1 MALFDRNELG
11 IAVVGAGRIGTHRSR
26 LAAQHPAVRFLAISD
41 ADPERAKTLGARVGA
56 QVASGS
62 NEEVISHPDVGAVI
76 VSTSEFAHVEPV
88 LQALELGK
96 PVLVEKPIAMTL
108 EDADKLLSAAEKYE
122 TDLRVGYIMR
132 YKRRYFLGKE
142 QINEGRL
149 GRLIGATGRVF
160 NTRAQA
166 FEILKR
172 SADATP
178 ILDVLTYW
186 VDMMCW
192 FMEGNPPVEI
202 ICRGGGIVFKEA
214 GYPNVDDVSWSIIT
228 FADGATVNLGICYAL
243 PAKYPTAGQSIR
255 LEVIGTDG
263 VMLFDEDHKENIL
276 YTEKG
281 YPHPYVPDHNLPMVF
296 LGSTSSGDWA
306 LDTMYGPIGDETR
319 SWLDHLS
326 TGRPCHLATAE
337 EARQTLEVTIAMVES
352 ARTGDAVKLP
362 LGEGH

>member
-1 MALFDRNELG
+1 MRFDRKELG

-26 LAAQHPAVRFLAISD
+26 LAAQHPAVRFLAVSDVD
-41 ADPERAKTLGARVGA
+41 ADRARALGERVGA
-56 QVASGS
+56 QVVSGS
-62 NEEVISHPDVGAVI
+62 NEEIISHPDVNAVV

-96 PVLVEKPIAMTL
+96 PVLVEKPIAMSL
-108 EDADKLLSAAEKYE
+108 EDADRIMASAEKNKV
-122 TDLRVGYIMR
+122 DLRVGYIMR

-142 QINEGRL
+142 QIEEGRL
-149 GRLIGATGRVF
+149 GRLVGATGRVF
-160 NTRAQA
+160 NSRAQA

-178 ILDVLTYW
+178 VLDVLTYY

-192 FMEGNPPVEI
+192 FMGGNRPVEVF
-202 ICRGGGIVFKEA
+202 CRGNGIVFREA
-214 GYPNVDDVSWSIIT
+214 GYPKADDVSWAIIS
-228 FADGATVNLGICYAL
+228 FADGAVVNLGICYSL
-243 PAKYPTAGQSIR
+243 PAKYPTAGQSVR

-263 VMLFDEDHKENIL
+263 VLMFDEDHKENIL

-281 YPHPYVPDHNLPMVF
+281 YPHAYVPDHTLPMVF

-306 LDTMYGPIGDETR
+306 LDNMYGPIGDETR
-319 SWLDHLS
+319 GWLDYLS

-337 EARQTLEVTIAMVES
+337 EARQTLEVTIAMEES

>member
-1 MALFDRNELG
+1 MALFDRTELG
-11 IAVVGAGRIGTHRSR
+11 VAVVGAGRIGAHRSR
-26 LAAQHPAVRFLAISD
+26 LAAQHPAVRFLAVSD
-41 ADPERAKTLGARVGA
+41 AEPERAKALGERVGA

-108 EDADKLLSAAEKYE
+108 EDADRLLGAAEKSGA
-122 TDLRVGYIMR
+122 DLRVGYIMR

-142 QINEGRL
+142 QILQGRL

-178 ILDVLTYW
+178 VLDVLTYW

-192 FMEGNPPVEI
+192 FMEGNPPVEV
-202 ICRGGGIVFKEA
+202 ICRGGGFVFKEA
-214 GYPNVDDVSWSIIT
+214 GYPKVDDVSWSIIT

-243 PAKYPTAGQSIR
+243 PCEI
-255 LEVIGTDG
+255 
-263 VMLFDEDHKENIL
+263 
-276 YTEKG
+276 
-281 YPHPYVPDHNLPMVF
+281 PH
-296 LGSTSSGDWA
+296 
-306 LDTMYGPIGDETR
+306 
-319 SWLDHLS
+319 
-326 TGRPCHLATAE
+326 GR
-337 EARQTLEVTIAMVES
+337 ARASASKSS
-352 ARTGDAVKLP
+352 ARRG
-362 LGEGH
+362 

>member
-1 MALFDRNELG
+1 LALFDRNELG
-11 IAVVGAGRIGTHRSR
+11 VAVVGAGRIGTHRSR

-41 ADPERAKTLGARVGA
+41 AEPERAKALGERVGA

-108 EDADKLLSAAEKYE
+108 EDADRLLTTAEKYE

-142 QINEGRL
+142 QIQQGRL

-178 ILDVLTYW
+178 VLDVLTYW
-186 VDMMCW
+186 VDMMC
-192 FMEGNPPVEI
+192 
-202 ICRGGGIVFKEA
+202 
-214 GYPNVDDVSWSIIT
+214 
-228 FADGATVNLGICYAL
+228 
-243 PAKYPTAGQSIR
+243 
-255 LEVIGTDG
+255 
-263 VMLFDEDHKENIL
+263 
-276 YTEKG
+276 
-281 YPHPYVPDHNLPMVF
+281 
-296 LGSTSSGDWA
+296 
-306 LDTMYGPIGDETR
+306 
-319 SWLDHLS
+319 
-326 TGRPCHLATAE
+326 
-337 EARQTLEVTIAMVES
+337 
-352 ARTGDAVKLP
+352 
-362 LGEGH
+362 